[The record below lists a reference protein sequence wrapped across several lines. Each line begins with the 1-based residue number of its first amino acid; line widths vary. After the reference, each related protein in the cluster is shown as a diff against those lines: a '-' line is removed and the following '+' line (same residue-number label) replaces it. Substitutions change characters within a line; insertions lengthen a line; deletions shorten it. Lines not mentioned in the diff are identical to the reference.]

1 VLCVPEIEK
10 DRYYS
15 VMLTSQYTFNFG
27 YIGSRAAGYPA
38 RVAVK
43 DIATSAIGVGVRYPH
58 WVTCGRRLGKS
69 LFDVAAALVEC
80 GHVSGLLMR
89 PSDRWP

>member
-1 VLCVPEIEK
+1 MSRYGCADGELVHTLGKIEARLYRRPASPSRMEFSE
-10 DRYYS
+10 DRD
-15 VMLTSQYTFNFG
+15 VEPDG
-27 YIGSRAAGYPA
+27 IGEDRRCPL
-38 RVAVK
+38 R
-43 DIATSAIGVGVRYPH
+43 
-58 WVTCGRRLGKS
+58 VTCGRRLGKS